1 MRAVSRVVDRP
12 VIGFF
17 ALAYGLAWGIWL
29 LEVALARNSGLS
41 TADFVAAIEDG
52 QFELVGGSD
61 VPTWLLYLMT
71 RIQDFSFSIAGLVM
85 IVATAGTTG
94 LLQLKNRLLRFNV
107 PLSSYLLALTPIV
120 LYGAAALIAADTNS
134 GAAVLDA
141 SMVRTLSISLHA
153 GFLVSLLLR
162 GAMGEE
168 LGLRGFALPH
178 LQQRTTPRRASLVIG
193 LGWAGW
199 HLPVLVNTD
208 PISATFIVLLIIGL
222 SFVFTWL
229 FNRSAGSLIPPLLFH
244 GAQNWEEAFETIF
257 PSIVETDWEAIAAL
271 GLLALSALA
280 VTRVSGQRPGAR
292 APAHDTNPPPTPSN
306 HRQTESV

>member
-1 MRAVSRVVDRP
+1 MSAISRVVDRP

-29 LEVALARNSGLS
+29 LEVALARNAGLS

-52 QFELVGGSD
+52 EFELVSGTD
-61 VPTWLLYLMT
+61 APAWLLYLMT

-94 LLQLKNRLLRFNV
+94 LLTLKKRLMRFNV
-107 PLSSYLLALTPIV
+107 APSSYLLALTPIV
-120 LYGAAALIAADTNS
+120 LYGAAALIAADAT

-141 SMVRTLSISLHA
+141 STVRTLSISLHA

-208 PISATFIVLLIIGL
+208 PISATFIVLLIVGL

-229 FNRSAGSLIPPLLFH
+229 FNRSAGSLIPTLLFH
-244 GAQNWEEAFETIF
+244 AAQNWEEAFETIF

-280 VTRVSGQRPGAR
+280 VTRVSGQRLDTSAD
-292 APAHDTNPPPTPSN
+292 DTNPPSTISN
-306 HRQTESV
+306 RLQTESV